1 MLRSLA
7 KHSSTLSKAII
18 NSGALESLAVCVEEF
33 DPGVKESAA
42 WALAYIAKYF
52 STDSDTTTHWLAAWQ
67 ILDASRASSS
77 PSNSQTQI

>member
-1 MLRSLA
+1 MRSLA

-42 WALAYIAKYF
+42 WALAYIAKFFPSYAGIT
-52 STDSDTTTHWLAAWQ
+52 SHWLAAW
-67 ILDASRASSS
+67 LTLAASRASYF
-77 PSNSQTQI
+77 PCRNQTQT